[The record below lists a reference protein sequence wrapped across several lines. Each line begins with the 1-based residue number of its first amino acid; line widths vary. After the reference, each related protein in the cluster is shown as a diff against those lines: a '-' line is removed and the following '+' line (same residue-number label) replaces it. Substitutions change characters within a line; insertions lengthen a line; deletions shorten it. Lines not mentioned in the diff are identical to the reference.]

1 MAKIVPALDL
11 EKLKPK
17 RLEVIFYIYI
27 YVVTATDYFSP
38 DSSSLVLFLAG
49 VSQPVT
55 LWPLHVFVSVAACLA
70 GFGVVLGFC
79 VTAFNMPPVSES
91 RSSVLFS
98 CLKARL

>member
-38 DSSSLVLFLAG
+38 DSSSLVFFW
-49 VSQPVT
+49 Q
-55 LWPLHVFVSVAACLA
+55 
-70 GFGVVLGFC
+70 
-79 VTAFNMPPVSES
+79 EY
-91 RSSVLFS
+91 FS
-98 CLKARL
+98 L

>member
-1 MAKIVPALDL
+1 MVKIILALDL

-17 RLEVIFYIYI
+17 GLEVIFYIYI

-38 DSSSLVLFLAG
+38 DSSSLVCFWQD
-49 VSQPVT
+49 SQLVT
-55 LWPLHVFVSVAACLA
+55 LWPLNVCVSIAACLE

-79 VTAFNMPPVSES
+79 VAAFNLPPVSEI

-98 CLKARL
+98 RLKARL